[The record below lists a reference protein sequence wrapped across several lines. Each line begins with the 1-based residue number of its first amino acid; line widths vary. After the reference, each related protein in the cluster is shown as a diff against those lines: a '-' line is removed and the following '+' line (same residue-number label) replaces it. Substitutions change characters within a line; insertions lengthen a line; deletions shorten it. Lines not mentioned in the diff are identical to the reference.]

1 MPRTSA
7 GPSAR
12 TTAPR
17 LGRISTTPMPART
30 INASRIGITP
40 TPSLSASGWTISRW
54 PGRSRPWTIS
64 LSRRSTTAWRR
75 KPCPLPCTSSFDRDM
90 EQHHAGCTSRDGK
103 VATQGE
109 LATRPRVARLRIS
122 TKMTTIDPC
131 ERRTGPCGQSV
142 ESR

>member
-1 MPRTSA
+1 MQGPEVIGADPAAGRADGLALQGAPDQVDAADLRRTQ
-7 GPSAR
+7 AR

-64 LSRRSTTAWRR
+64 MSRRST
-75 KPCPLPCTSSFDRDM
+75 
-90 EQHHAGCTSRDGK
+90 
-103 VATQGE
+103 
-109 LATRPRVARLRIS
+109 RV
-122 TKMTTIDPC
+122 
-131 ERRTGPCGQSV
+131 
-142 ESR
+142 